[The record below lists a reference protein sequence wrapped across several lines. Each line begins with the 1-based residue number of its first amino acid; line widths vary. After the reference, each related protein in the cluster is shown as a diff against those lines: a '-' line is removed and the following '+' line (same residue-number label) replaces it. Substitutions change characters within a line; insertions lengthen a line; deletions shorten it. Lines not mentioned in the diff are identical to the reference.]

1 MAVALPNGSTISIAS
16 GYGTSKNMTAVTN
29 ANPGVA
35 TLEVGHGIA
44 TGDFFEVTS
53 GWARL
58 NEKVVKAGTVATND
72 VPILGIDTS
81 LTSIYPALGGT
92 GTIREI
98 TGWTQIAQVLSSQS
112 EGGEQQF
119 VNYQFL
125 ESDIEKRIPTSK
137 SAGGLTL
144 SIADDPTLAGYIAV
158 AAANDDRLQRA
169 IKVTLPSGSVILYNA
184 FVSINKTPTLTI
196 NEVMACQVTL
206 SFLAEPV
213 RYS

>member
-1 MAVALPNGSTISIAS
+1 MAVQLPNGATIAIATA
-16 GYGTSKNMTAVTN
+16 YGASKTMSAVTN
-29 ANPGVA
+29 ANPGIA
-35 TLEVGHGIA
+35 TLESSHGIT

-53 GWARL
+53 GWSRL
-58 NEKVVKAGTVATND
+58 NEKIVKAGTVATND
-72 VPILGIDTS
+72 VPLLGIDTS
-81 LTSIYPALGGT
+81 LTSIYPAGSGA

-98 TGWTQIAQVLSSQS
+98 TTWTQIAQVLSTQS

-125 ESDIEKRIPTSK
+125 ESDIEKRIPTTK

-144 SIADDPTLAGYIAV
+144 AIADDPSLAGYIAV

-169 IKVTLPSGSVILYNA
+169 VKVTLPGGSVILYNA
-184 FVSINKTPTLTI
+184 FISLNKTPTMTI
-196 NEVMACQVTL
+196 NEIMACQVTL